1 MRVKQFTAEQMDG
14 ILDFQLREELRHRSS
29 LCCLRFFLLTL
40 VRKFKLTE
48 KLKKQC
54 DEDPHAAHPDP
65 YSPSVGS
72 LCFCLALVTC
82 MCTHFFTELYE
93 SKLQIKVCF

>member
-14 ILDFQLREELRHRSS
+14 ILDFQLRE
-29 LCCLRFFLLTL
+29 
-40 VRKFKLTE
+40 KFKLTE